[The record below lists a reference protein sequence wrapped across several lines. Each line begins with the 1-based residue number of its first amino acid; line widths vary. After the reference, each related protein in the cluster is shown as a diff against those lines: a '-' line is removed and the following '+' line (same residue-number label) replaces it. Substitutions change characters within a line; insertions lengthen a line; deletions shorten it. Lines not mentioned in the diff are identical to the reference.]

1 MFWRNQP
8 VKYDCTEKNF
18 THNPMISAERITA
31 SCAQNTTIMMMV
43 MILICTPNYGHLV
56 DVSGLVSRVY
66 WRYRGNC
73 EKSTWWPSIA
83 YRVHRRWIL
92 RFRHIGAKNLKIGL
106 L

>member
-8 VKYDCTEKNF
+8 VKYDYTEKNF
-18 THNPMISAERITA
+18 IHNPMISAERITA

-66 WRYRGNC
+66 
-73 EKSTWWPSIA
+73 
-83 YRVHRRWIL
+83 
-92 RFRHIGAKNLKIGL
+92 
-106 L
+106 